1 MATQERA
8 RRTREKVLTAAAEVF
23 ATQGY
28 SRATLSAV
36 AERTG
41 MTKGA
46 LYGHFPSK
54 KSLAGAVIDESRQTW
69 TSLRTEYDTPGTDAG
84 GVLEGVVVGFARRLQ
99 SDVRL
104 RAAVRLAADCP
115 ILARALADVL
125 VEVRN
130 ALMDLVRRAQ
140 RDGGF
145 PAHPPR
151 LVAQLLMVVMYG
163 LLYAPGG
170 SAELDGAPGGEPLWR
185 LLFAALSAGEVSGP
199 VRGEGDV
206 VSGP

>member
-8 RRTREKVLTAAAEVF
+8 RRTREKVLSAAAEVF

-54 KSLAGAVIDESRQTW
+54 KSLAGAVIDESLQTW
-69 TSLRTEYDTPGTDAG
+69 TSLRTEYDTPGIEAG
-84 GVLEGVVVGFARRLQ
+84 RVLEGVVVGLAHRLQ

-115 ILARALADVL
+115 VLALLLADVL
-125 VEVRN
+125 AEVRN

-151 LVAQLLMVVMYG
+151 LVAHLLMVVVYG
-163 LLYAPGG
+163 LQYAPGG
-170 SAELDGAPGGEPLWR
+170 SAEFEGAPAGEPLWR
-185 LLFAALSAGEVSGP
+185 LLFGVLSAGEVSGP